1 MDNLSERESNTDVLK
16 AMNLAFRN
24 ERREKIDSQIDA
36 VIRLYLTAEVRRG
49 EEPLS
54 NAFSIFSNYLR
65 LILRR
70 KLVNPNFVMSS
81 IIKWARPN
89 HIGLLLLGM
98 VIREGA
104 NPNVYLTYPEKGN
117 LHVLAWM
124 SVARGQA
131 DTMYQ
136 YMATVLRLLGSNI
149 YSPAVRFEGDSSD
162 MDVRLLE
169 QSFEDTGTD
178 DAYYYRAGLN
188 VADYVAQN
196 GYVFEKTVTSFLNS
210 MDDEWLLDTLIA
222 TDDVARFNSVTSDDA
237 TRNEWKY
244 VTSILENPVSLTR
257 FIIDLSI
264 ASAENIAAAMDV
276 KKYPLLSDTING
288 ESIPLFACT
297 ASCDR
302 DLFNLF
308 IRKGSSVKYSS
319 INSIITFYKIFRNNE
334 IKLYESCFHMLN
346 DAVKIGADIDLYQL
360 NFFVSAAD
368 YSDIEKIRES
378 YQVPKWKKLCS
389 VRKKTFSTEARP
401 ELRQI
406 SFNLNLDYAMD
417 DAKICSKL
425 EQIAQV
431 GTEQYYESAVRRQEE
446 RVAIETEGPTS
457 FLPSQFGSSEIGEGG
472 DIDIIESAVGKIKS
486 RCSAKSMALR
496 NPYAYNDARLAF
508 YKDPKNGEVY
518 CFTSDVFNSL
528 ISTRMNPYTNE
539 KLPQKFLAT
548 IKAQLAT
555 LKEIGVYETN
565 QDIRD
570 SLKDVYSRSK
580 IDNVKTDRQYN
591 TVIEVLT
598 HYGVSRDRFESLRS
612 ETLKDTI
619 LKDIAGVNLTNF
631 GLLPMVLKQRT
642 TTRILYSLAKSD
654 TPVVRESGEISDDLG
669 KNLFISIARAISG
682 DAPNLLEYLDYVE
695 NPDYYDE
702 EGNLIPEE
710 MRGVDYDGIVGG
722 NV

>member
-1 MDNLSERESNTDVLK
+1 MDDLSERESNTDVLK

-36 VIRLYLTAEVRRG
+36 VIRLYVSADVRRG

-81 IIKWARPN
+81 VIKWAKLS
-89 HIGLLLLGM
+89 HIPLLLLGM
-98 VIREGA
+98 VVREGA
-104 NPNVYLTYPEKGN
+104 NPNVYLTYPGKGN

-131 DTMYQ
+131 DPMYQ

-162 MDVRLLE
+162 VDVRLLE
-169 QSFEDTGTD
+169 QAFEDTGTD

-237 TRNEWKY
+237 TKNEWKY
-244 VTSILENPVSLTR
+244 ISSILENPVSLTR
-257 FIIDLSI
+257 FIIDLST

-334 IKLYESCFHMLN
+334 IKLHESCFHMLN
-346 DAVKIGADIDLYQL
+346 DAVKIGADIDLYQF
-360 NFFVSAAD
+360 NFFVSVAD

-389 VRKKTFSTEARP
+389 VRKKTFSSEARP

-406 SFNLNLDYAMD
+406 AFNLNLDYAMD
-417 DAKICSKL
+417 DAKICGKL

-431 GTEQYYESAVRRQEE
+431 GTEQYFESAVRRQEE
-446 RVAIETEGPTS
+446 RVSIETEGPTS
-457 FLPSQFGSSEIGEGG
+457 FLGTGSGDGGEG
-472 DIDIIESAVGKIKS
+472 DIVESAVGKTRS
-486 RCSAKSMALR
+486 RCSAKSMALK

-508 YKDPKNGEVY
+508 YKDPNSGEVY

-570 SLKDVYSRSK
+570 ALKEVYSRSK
-580 IDNVKTDRQYN
+580 IDNKKTDRQYN
-591 TVIEVLT
+591 TVIEALS

-619 LKDIAGVNLTNF
+619 LEDIAGVNLTNF
-631 GLLPMVLKQRT
+631 SALPMILKQRT

-654 TPVVRESGEISDDLG
+654 TPVVRESGEIEDDLG
-669 KNLFISIARAISG
+669 KDLFISIARAISG
-682 DAPNLLEYLDYVE
+682 DAPNLLQWLDYNE
-695 NPDYYDE
+695 NPEYYDE

-710 MRGVDYDGIVGG
+710 MRGIDYDGIVGG

>member
-1 MDNLSERESNTDVLK
+1 MDDLSERESNTDVLK
-16 AMNLAFRN
+16 AMNLAFQN
-24 ERREKIDSQIDA
+24 ERREKIDSQINQ
-36 VIRLYLTAEVRRG
+36 VIRLYLTANVKRG

-81 IIKWARPN
+81 IIKWAKPN

-104 NPNVYLTYPEKGN
+104 NPNVYLTFPGKGN

-124 SVARGQA
+124 AEARGQA

-136 YMATVLRLLGSNI
+136 YMATVLRLMGSNI
-149 YSPAVRFEGDSSD
+149 YSPAIRFEGNSSD
-162 MDVRLLE
+162 VDVRLLE
-169 QSFEDTGTD
+169 QAFEDTDTD
-178 DAYYYRAGLN
+178 DAHYYRAGLN
-188 VADYVAQN
+188 VADYVAQY
-196 GYVFEKTVTSFLNS
+196 GYIFEKTVTSFLNS

-222 TDDVARFNSVTSDDA
+222 TDDVARFNSITSDDA
-237 TRNEWKY
+237 SRNEWKY
-244 VTSILENPVSLTR
+244 ISSILENPISLTR

-264 ASAENIAAAMDV
+264 ASAENIAAVMDV
-276 KKYPLLSDTING
+276 KKYPLLADTING

-297 ASCDR
+297 ASCDQ
-302 DLFNLF
+302 DMFNLF

-319 INSIITFYKIFRNNE
+319 INSIITFYKIFRGNE
-334 IKLYESCFHMLN
+334 IKLYENCFHMLD
-346 DAVKIGADIDLYQL
+346 DAVKIGADIDLYQF
-360 NFFVSAAD
+360 NFFVSVAD

-389 VRKKTFSTEARP
+389 VRKKSFSTEARP

-406 SFNLNLDYAMD
+406 AFNLNLDYAMD

-431 GTEQYYESAVRRQEE
+431 GTEQYLESAIRRQEE
-446 RVAIETEGPTS
+446 RVSIETEGPTS
-457 FLPSQFGSSEIGEGG
+457 FLPQGEAA
-472 DIDIIESAVGKIKS
+472 DVSESAIGKTRS
-486 RCSAKSMALR
+486 RCSIKSMALK
-496 NPYAYNDARLAF
+496 NPYAYNDARLAV

-565 QDIRD
+565 QDIKD
-570 SLKDVYSRSK
+570 SLKEVYSRSK
-580 IDNVKTDRQYN
+580 IDNKKTDRQYN
-591 TVIEVLT
+591 TVIEALT
-598 HYGVSRDRFESLRS
+598 LYGVSRDRFESLRG

-619 LKDIAGVNLTNF
+619 LRDIARVNLTNF
-631 GLLPMVLKQRT
+631 NVLPMILKQRT
-642 TTRILYSLAKSD
+642 TTRILYSLAKTD
-654 TPVVRESGEISDDLG
+654 TPSVRESGEITDNLG
-669 KNLFISIARAISG
+669 KELFISIARAISG
-682 DAPNLLEYLDYVE
+682 DAPNLLEWLDYNE
-695 NPDYYDE
+695 HPEYYDQ

-710 MRGVDYDGIVGG
+710 MRGIYYDGIVGG

>member
-1 MDNLSERESNTDVLK
+1 MDDLSERESNTDVLK

-36 VIRLYLTAEVRRG
+36 VIRLYLTADVRRG

-70 KLVNPNFVMSS
+70 KLVNPNFIMSS
-81 IIKWARPN
+81 IIKWASPN
-89 HIGLLLLGM
+89 HIALLLLGM

-104 NPNVYLTYPEKGN
+104 NPNVYLTYPGKGN

-131 DTMYQ
+131 DSMYQ

-162 MDVRLLE
+162 VDVRLLE
-169 QSFEDTGTD
+169 QAFEDTGTD

-188 VADYVAQN
+188 VVDYVAQN

-210 MDDEWLLDTLIA
+210 MEDEWLLDTLIA

-237 TRNEWKY
+237 TKNEWKY
-244 VTSILENPVSLTR
+244 ITSILENPVSLTR
-257 FIIDLSI
+257 FIIDLST
-264 ASAENIAAAMDV
+264 ASAENIASAMDV
-276 KKYPLLSDTING
+276 KKYPLLADTING

-319 INSIITFYKIFRNNE
+319 INSIITFYKIFRGSE

-346 DAVKIGADIDLYQL
+346 DAVKIGADIDLYQF
-360 NFFVSAAD
+360 NFFVSSAD

-389 VRKKTFSTEARP
+389 VKKKAFSTEARP

-406 SFNLNLDYAMD
+406 AFNLNLDYAMD

-425 EQIAQV
+425 EQITQV
-431 GTEQYYESAVRRQEE
+431 GTEQYFESAVRRQEE

-457 FLPSQFGSSEIGEGG
+457 FLPAHTATGG
-472 DIDIIESAVGKIKS
+472 VDVVESAVGKTRS
-486 RCSAKSMALR
+486 RCSAKSMALK

-518 CFTSDVFNSL
+518 CFTSDLFNSL
-528 ISTRMNPYTNE
+528 IATKMNPHTNE

-565 QDIRD
+565 QDVKD
-570 SLKDVYSRSK
+570 SLKEVYSRSK
-580 IDNVKTDRQYN
+580 IDNKKTDRQYN
-591 TVIEVLT
+591 TVIEALS
-598 HYGVSRDRFESLRS
+598 HYGVSRERFESLRS

-619 LKDIAGVNLTNF
+619 LEDIAGVNLTNF
-631 GLLPMVLKQRT
+631 GSLPMILKQRT

-654 TPVVRESGEISDDLG
+654 TPVVRESGEITDDLG
-669 KNLFISIARAISG
+669 KDLFISIARAVSG
-682 DAPNLLEYLDYVE
+682 DAPNLLQYLDYVE
-695 NPDYYDE
+695 NPEYYDE